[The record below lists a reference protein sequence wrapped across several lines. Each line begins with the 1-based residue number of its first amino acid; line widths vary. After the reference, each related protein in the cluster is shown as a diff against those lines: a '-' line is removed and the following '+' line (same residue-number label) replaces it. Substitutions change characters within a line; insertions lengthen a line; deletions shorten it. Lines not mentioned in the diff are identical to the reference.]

1 MFLCAEVLHTVAVGR
16 NSKYTMGRNNRKQ
29 ELMQLGL
36 LIIKYYGL
44 GFY

>member
-1 MFLCAEVLHTVAVGR
+1 VFLCAEVLHAVAVGR

-36 LIIKYYGL
+36 LIVKNYGL